1 MRIADRKC
9 VTNISS
15 RCSRECGGGTRHL
28 VTRCYHPVT
37 GKVRLR
43 TSFKYVSPRLQRIR
57 NRLCG
62 PKRSRPG
69 RREKSCNT
77 FRSGLRKL
85 GIAHQSIQNSETA
98 VTWTGLLGTGN
109 PAQHLVGRMAP
120 ENGRWGGRCFYYE
133 RNSLM
138 QRFTVFPE
146 TLQRP
151 TSYGC
156 TCGTPGTAA
165 T

>member
-1 MRIADRKC
+1 MRLADRKY
-9 VTNISS
+9 VTNIFS

-43 TSFKYVSPRLQRIR
+43 VSFKYVSPRLQRIR

-85 GIAHQSIQNSETA
+85 DIASINPEFRNSCDMDWVVGDWEPCTSSC
-98 VTWTGLLGTGN
+98 GKDGTRKREVGG
-109 PAQHLVGRMAP
+109 QH
-120 ENGRWGGRCFYYE
+120 CYYE

>member
-1 MRIADRKC
+1 MRFPDRKC
-9 VTNISS
+9 ATNVFS

-43 TSFKYVSPRLQRIR
+43 VSFKYVSPRLQRIR

-85 GIAHQSIQNSETA
+85 GIAHQSIQFSETA
-98 VTWTGLLGTGN
+98 VTWTGLLGIGN
-109 PAQHLVGRMAP
+109 PAHHPVGRMAP
-120 ENGRWGGRCFYYE
+120 ENGRWEGTTAIIMR
-133 RNSLM
+133 
-138 QRFTVFPE
+138 E
-146 TLQRP
+146 T
-151 TSYGC
+151 
-156 TCGTPGTAA
+156 A
-165 T
+165 

>member
-1 MRIADRKC
+1 MGPRYITEIVEETHSKRQRYEWQIKGWSRYQSIHLKEPASK
-9 VTNISS
+9 TWL

-43 TSFKYVSPRLQRIR
+43 VSFKYVSSWLQRIR

-109 PAQHLVGRMAP
+109 PAHHPVGRMAP
-120 ENGRWGGRCFYYE
+120 ENGRWGG
-133 RNSLM
+133 
-138 QRFTVFPE
+138 T
-146 TLQRP
+146 
-151 TSYGC
+151 
-156 TCGTPGTAA
+156 TAIM
-165 T
+165 